1 MPVTKERW
9 RELCRQAATEK
20 DPQKLAALNQEIS
33 AIISNASRGSLPDQ
47 PGPKSK
53 SAAAG

>member
-1 MPVTKERW
+1 MPVTKEHW
-9 RELCRQAATEK
+9 RELCKQAAKEK

-33 AIISNASRGSLPDQ
+33 TIISDASHASGPAPRD
-47 PGPKSK
+47 PKSK